1 MKKIKLNLASMQAT
15 EILSR
20 DQLKSIFGGGS
31 GSDSGG
37 GSGGFCGTSAIL
49 YTTNSC
55 TTSNGKSGT
64 CGIVEINHLL
74 YCGCYEN

>member
-49 YTTNSC
+49 CTTNPC
-55 TTSNGKSGT
+55 KTSNGKSGT
-64 CGIVEINHLL
+64 CGILEIDHLL
-74 YCGCYEN
+74 YCGCFEN